1 MQGEISRAS
10 TARIR
15 EDVVFRKLEGE
26 AVILNLAT
34 GTYYGLDAVG
44 TRIWELIQEQ
54 GRVDAVLDGLLRKY
68 EVEPAR
74 CEQDLLGLLR
84 ELSAKG
90 LIEIVDGKTP
100 EAP

>member
-1 MQGEISRAS
+1 MQAEICRAS

-34 GTYYGLDAVG
+34 GTYFGLDPVG

-54 GRVDAVLDGLLRKY
+54 GRVDAVLEAILHEY
-68 EVEPAR
+68 EVEPAQ
-74 CEQDLLGLLR
+74 CEQDLLLLLR
-84 ELSAKG
+84 KLYAKDLS
-90 LIEIVDGKTP
+90 EIIDGKTQ
-100 EAP
+100 ATS

>member
-1 MQGEISRAS
+1 MQTEISRGS
-10 TARIR
+10 TVRIR

-54 GRVDAVLDGLLRKY
+54 GGVDAVLEAMLHKY

-84 ELSAKG
+84 KLHAKG
-90 LIEIVDGKTP
+90 LIEVIDGKTHA
-100 EAP
+100 AP

>member
-1 MQGEISRAS
+1 MPEEISRAS
-10 TARIR
+10 TVRIS

-34 GTYYGLDAVG
+34 GNYYGLDPVG

-54 GRVDAVLDGLLRKY
+54 GKVDTVLKTILSEY

-74 CEQDLLGLLR
+74 CEQDLLCLLR
-84 ELSAKG
+84 TLDAKG
-90 LIEIVDGKTP
+90 LIEIIDGECQ
-100 EAP
+100 EAS